1 MAQSVIGALRVNLG
15 LDSAKFSRG
24 LTEAQKSMQ
33 AARKQFAAVA
43 GVAAAMGAA
52 ISAAALAGARDID
65 RAAKSAR
72 RLDSTVGAFRA
83 LELAAGEAGVSLS
96 GLANDVQTMN
106 RELANVGKTGNAKRA
121 LDALGLSA
129 GQLQGL
135 DADEKLAMIAD
146 QVKKLGL
153 DAGQTTAI
161 MRDLGIRNREMALLV
176 LNGGDAIRAAR
187 GDIKEYGLELTKIQS
202 TGIERAND
210 QIGRLGLITQYAG
223 QQLALS
229 LVPAM
234 GQLAEALTNSLRE
247 GGALRAMIDGLVGN
261 LDRLA
266 AYTATVVAGFGVRYV
281 AALGMAA
288 LSTAT
293 LSTALA
299 GLRAALIRTGIG
311 ALVVGAG
318 ELVYWLA
325 RVVVSS
331 GNVSTSIGRIYE
343 VGKATFLAVGNT
355 AWGLMEIL
363 AGVASSIVGSF
374 VRAFATI
381 ASSWDLLI
389 NGMASAWNGIAKTAF
404 GETLGLGVLGESD
417 ISGSIGAVADG
428 LFDQAVSSIE
438 SGGVRIKSAGENFAA
453 AIKASVKPLDDGAGA
468 AEDLDETVTDL
479 NNSLDE
485 TESAGGKAAKGAQKV
500 AKELKAAKT
509 EAEAYSDALKE
520 AANTSEDI
528 GTEKARILVGGIDS
542 VANAFGDFVG
552 GGLKNFDSFKDSV
565 LDGFKGMISQMIAL
579 AAKNRIMI
587 GLGITSSGVGGA
599 ASAGVP
605 GVAGMPGAGGI
616 LGSLGSLGGGAGG
629 GLLGGIT
636 SGLGALTSGLGAG
649 FNMALGGFASGGIG
663 GLGSVI
669 STQLGAATASVGAFG
684 AALGAIALP
693 VAAVAAVFSF
703 FKKKTKELDAGLRVT
718 IDGLDGLVETFK
730 VIETKKFWGLS
741 KKVRTSYQAA
751 ADETA
756 KPLLSAI
763 DSIAQSV
770 IGLGDVFGFAGSNI
784 DNASFQFKIS
794 TKGKSDE
801 EIQEAIAEEMDR
813 LGDVFADSIVGTF
826 DEVVTKVT
834 GNGNLTGLA
843 ALFSKSGGV
852 VTETISHVNEEFEAL
867 KKEGEGSFEALS
879 RLVSSLTSVNAVM
892 DTLGGTLYEVSLA
905 GADMASGL
913 VDMFGGLDAI
923 QTATSAYYQ
932 AFYTEQERLDTL
944 TRQLTGTL
952 SDLGQVMPETRGQF
966 RALVEAQDLTTEA
979 GRAMFAALVGLAGQ
993 FDSILPAL
1001 DSLSNKLGDLVA
1013 NAIDGA
1019 LAPIDAQIEASNA
1032 AANQARQ
1039 SATEF
1044 FRLAESLRSTASSI
1058 GGVQSASDLAGASQR
1073 FASLFAQAIGG
1084 DLDALGDL
1092 GGAGS
1097 ALASD
1102 SAGFAQTATEL
1113 RRIEAGIASQLGQA
1127 AAVSEAL
1134 GLGADY
1140 QALLFDV
1147 QTAALEE
1154 TRALLTQGDITQ
1166 EILLEQAAL
1175 LENIGRQIVNS
1186 TDLQVAVNRDASGK
1200 ALAAL
1205 VDNAGSIIGS
1215 LSAEGAKGIAA
1226 LQGQTANVNAATAAA
1241 ALGLSASIV
1250 ASLDGNSDGIISAQE
1265 LQAASIVS
1273 AYRSTVNSLAAA
1285 IDSNGA
1291 MTTAQ
1296 IRASLAGKATD
1307 AEISAVIS
1315 AVDRNKDGVVSA
1327 EEIAAARVLSG
1338 INQGTLEQVRA
1349 LAGVNTSTAAAAL
1362 GLSAS
1367 IVSSLDGNSD
1377 GIVSAQEMQAASIV
1391 SAYQSTVIS
1400 LASAIDRNG
1409 AMTTEQIRAS
1419 LAGKASDAAISAV
1432 ISAVDRNKDGVVSAE
1447 EIAAARMLSGITQ
1460 GTLEQVRAMAGQNG
1474 VFANA
1479 ITGQTA
1485 SVTGSQSL
1493 TNAELGKVQ
1502 DLQGETVS
1510 ITELVERAV
1519 AGNEN
1524 LTSALLNR
1532 MAAGISVA
1540 GVPSMVSGLNSIGS
1554 LIGRIV
1560 SVQEASLAAAEAEA
1574 ARQAALTNA
1583 QRELEATALAQG
1595 SAIEQVSAASAEI
1608 FSLASRFGVYLNAQS
1623 GAVQMAQ
1630 TAKFGVNDQG
1640 LFDAQYNQ
1648 ISYSGSSSKATNFK
1662 SEFYGDGGLYGQ
1674 TYGRAAELKSLA
1686 EQLQAQ
1692 RQAVIDLGG
1701 IPQFARGGRHY
1712 GGLRIVGENGPELE
1726 YTGAS
1731 QIYNARQTRDMLS
1744 GAAGDPAQADDL
1756 RRLLLEVVKNTKRT
1770 SDIARKHDVDGMPPV
1785 RV

>member
-129 GQLQGL
+129 GELQGL
-135 DADEKLAMIAD
+135 DADEKLATIAD

-153 DAGQTTAI
+153 DAGQTTAVL
-161 MRDLGIRNREMALLV
+161 RDLGIRNREMALLV
-176 LNGGDAIRAAR
+176 LGGGEAIRAAR
-187 GDIKEYGLELTKIQS
+187 GDIKEYGLELNSIQS
-202 TGIERAND
+202 AGIERAND

-223 QQLALS
+223 QQLALT

-247 GGALRAMIDGLVGN
+247 GGALRAVIDGLIGN

-266 AYTATVVAGFGVRYV
+266 TYVAVAVAGFGVKYV
-281 AALGMAA
+281 GAMAMAA
-288 LSTAT
+288 LSTAS
-293 LSTALA
+293 LSKALMFMR
-299 GLRAALIRTGIG
+299 GALIRTGIG

-318 ELVYWLA
+318 ELVYQFARLVKASGGWGNALSALGDLA
-325 RVVVSS
+325 AGVWQ
-331 GNVSTSIGRIYE
+331 GIQTSASAIPP
-343 VGKATFLAVGNT
+343 ALAAV
-355 AWGLMEIL
+355 WKM
-363 AGVASSIVGSF
+363 VASSFYGMMSELQESWSRFLGNLGANLSDVPGMGK
-374 VRAFATI
+374 FADAILETSGK
-381 ASSWDLLI
+381 AAA
-389 NGMASAWNGIAKTAF
+389 GMSEFDAKAQAAANSAAVLKDEASALAAEGFQQAKDAAAKLAAIVSNTAD
-404 GETLGLGVLGESD
+404 ETDGGAAATENLNDALEDLG
-417 ISGSIGAVADG
+417 GSTG
-428 LFDQAVSSIE
+428 
-438 SGGVRIKSAGENFAA
+438 SGGSA
-453 AIKASVKPLDDGAGA
+453 
-468 AEDLDETVTDL
+468 
-479 NNSLDE
+479 
-485 TESAGGKAAKGAQKV
+485 GKAAKALDKV
-500 AKELKAAKT
+500 KT
-509 EAEAYSDALKE
+509 EAEAYQDALKE

-542 VANAFGDFVG
+542 IANAFGDFIG
-552 GGLKNFDSFKDSV
+552 GGLKGFKGFTKSI

-579 AAKNRIMI
+579 AAKNQIMFS
-587 GLGITSSGVGGA
+587 LGIAPAGVGGA
-599 ASAGVP
+599 AAAGVP
-605 GVAGMPGAGGI
+605 GIAGMPSAGGI
-616 LGSLGSLGGGAGG
+616 LGSLGSLGGGAGGG

-649 FNMALGGFASGGIG
+649 FNMALGGFASGGLG

-669 STQLGAATASVGAFG
+669 STQLGAATASVGALG
-684 AALGAIALP
+684 AAVGAIALP

-730 VIETKKFWGLS
+730 VIETKRFWGLS

-770 IGLGDVFGFAGSNI
+770 IGLGDVFGFASANI
-784 DNASFQFKIS
+784 DKASFQFKIS

-801 EIQEAIAEEMDR
+801 EIQEAIAEELDR

-923 QTATSAYYQ
+923 QSATSAYYQ

-952 SDLGQVMPETRGQF
+952 SDLGQTMPETRAQF

-979 GRAMFAALVGLAGQ
+979 GRAMFAALVSLAGQ

-1013 NAIDGA
+1013 DAIDSA
-1019 LAPIDAQIEASNA
+1019 LAPIDAQIEASSA

-1044 FRLAESLRSTASSI
+1044 YRLAESLRSTASSI

-1102 SAGFAQTATEL
+1102 SAGFAKTATEL
-1113 RRIEAGIASQLGQA
+1113 RRIEAGISSQLGQA

-1140 QALLFDV
+1140 QAMLFDV
-1147 QTAALEE
+1147 QTAALQE

-1166 EILLEQAAL
+1166 EIMLEQAAL

-1205 VDNAGSIIGS
+1205 VDNAGAIVGS

-1241 ALGLSASIV
+1241 ALGLSS
-1250 ASLDGNSDGIISAQE
+1250 
-1265 LQAASIVS
+1265 
-1273 AYRSTVNSLAAA
+1273 
-1285 IDSNGA
+1285 
-1291 MTTAQ
+1291 
-1296 IRASLAGKATD
+1296 
-1307 AEISAVIS
+1307 
-1315 AVDRNKDGVVSA
+1315 
-1327 EEIAAARVLSG
+1327 
-1338 INQGTLEQVRA
+1338 
-1349 LAGVNTSTAAAAL
+1349 
-1362 GLSAS
+1362 S

-1377 GIVSAQEMQAASIV
+1377 GIISAQEMQAASIV

-1409 AMTTEQIRAS
+1409 AMTTAQIRAS

-1447 EIAAARMLSGITQ
+1447 EIAAARMLSGINQ

-1532 MAAGISVA
+1532 MASGISVA

-1560 SVQEASLAAAEAEA
+1560 AVQEASLAAAEAEA
-1574 ARQAALTNA
+1574 ARQEALTNA

-1595 SAIEQVSAASAEI
+1595 SAIEQVSAASTEI

-1623 GAVQMAQ
+1623 GPVQLSQ

-1648 ISYSGSSSKATNFK
+1648 ISFSGSSSKARNFK
-1662 SEFYGDGGLYGQ
+1662 NEFYGEGGLYGQ
-1674 TYGRAAELKSLA
+1674 TYGRAAELKALA

-1701 IPQFARGGRHY
+1701 IPQFARGGRHF

-1731 QIYNARQTRDMLS
+1731 QIYNARQTRDLLA
-1744 GAAGDPAQADDL
+1744 GAGGDPAHAEDL
-1756 RRLLLEVVKNTKRT
+1756 RRLLLEVVKNTKRS

>member
-24 LTEAQKSMQ
+24 LSEAQKSMQ

-129 GQLQGL
+129 GELQGL
-135 DADEKLAMIAD
+135 DADEKLATIAD

-153 DAGQTTAI
+153 DAGQTTAVL
-161 MRDLGIRNREMALLV
+161 RDLGIRNREMALLV
-176 LNGGDAIRAAR
+176 LGGGDAIRAAR

-247 GGALRAMIDGLVGN
+247 GGALRAVIDGLIGN

-266 AYTATVVAGFGVRYV
+266 TYVAVAVAGFGVKYV
-281 AALGMAA
+281 GAMAMAA
-288 LSTAT
+288 LSTAS
-293 LSTALA
+293 LSKALMFMR
-299 GLRAALIRTGIG
+299 GALIRTGIG

-318 ELVYWLA
+318 ELVYQFARLVKASGGWGNALSALGDLA
-325 RVVVSS
+325 AGVWQ
-331 GNVSTSIGRIYE
+331 GIQTSASAIPP
-343 VGKATFLAVGNT
+343 ALAAV
-355 AWGLMEIL
+355 WKM
-363 AGVASSIVGSF
+363 VASSFYGMMSGLQESWSRFLGSLG
-374 VRAFATI
+374 ADLSDIPGMGKFADAILETSGK
-381 ASSWDLLI
+381 AAA
-389 NGMASAWNGIAKTAF
+389 GMSEFDAKAQAAANSASALKAEASALAAEGFQQAKDAAAKLAAIVSNTAD
-404 GETLGLGVLGESD
+404 ETDGGAEATENLNDALEDLG
-417 ISGSIGAVADG
+417 GSTG
-428 LFDQAVSSIE
+428 
-438 SGGVRIKSAGENFAA
+438 SGGSA
-453 AIKASVKPLDDGAGA
+453 
-468 AEDLDETVTDL
+468 
-479 NNSLDE
+479 
-485 TESAGGKAAKGAQKV
+485 GKAAKALEKV
-500 AKELKAAKT
+500 KT
-509 EAEAYSDALKE
+509 EAEAYQDALKE
-520 AANTSEDI
+520 AANTSEEI

-542 VANAFGDFVG
+542 IANAFGDFVG
-552 GGLKNFDSFKDSV
+552 GGLKNFDSFKDSI

-579 AAKNRIMI
+579 AAKNRILI
-587 GLGITSSGVGGA
+587 GLGITSSGIGGA

-605 GVAGMPGAGGI
+605 GVAEMPSAGGI

-629 GLLGGIT
+629 GLFGGIT

-649 FNMALGGFASGGIG
+649 FNMALGGFASGGLG

-669 STQLGAATASVGAFG
+669 STQLGAATASVGALG
-684 AALGAIALP
+684 AAVGAIALP

-718 IDGLDGLVETFK
+718 VEGLDGLVETFK
-730 VIETKKFWGLS
+730 VIETKRFWGLS

-751 ADETA
+751 SDETA

-770 IGLGDVFGFAGSNI
+770 IGLGDVFGFASANI
-784 DNASFQFKIS
+784 DKASFQFKIS

-801 EIQEAIAEEMDR
+801 EIQEAIAEELDR

-834 GNGNLTGLA
+834 SNGNLTGLA
-843 ALFSKSGGV
+843 ALFSKSGAL

-923 QTATSAYYQ
+923 QSATSAYYQ

-952 SDLGQVMPETRGQF
+952 SDLGQTMPETRAQF

-1013 NAIDGA
+1013 DAIDSA
-1019 LAPIDAQIEASNA
+1019 LAPIDAQIEASSA

-1044 FRLAESLRSTASSI
+1044 YRLAESLRSTASSI

-1102 SAGFAQTATEL
+1102 SAGFAKTATEL
-1113 RRIEAGIASQLGQA
+1113 RRIEAGISSQLGQA

-1140 QALLFDV
+1140 QAMLFDV
-1147 QTAALEE
+1147 QTAALQE

-1205 VDNAGSIIGS
+1205 VDNAGAIVGS

-1241 ALGLSASIV
+1241 ALGLSS
-1250 ASLDGNSDGIISAQE
+1250 
-1265 LQAASIVS
+1265 
-1273 AYRSTVNSLAAA
+1273 
-1285 IDSNGA
+1285 
-1291 MTTAQ
+1291 
-1296 IRASLAGKATD
+1296 
-1307 AEISAVIS
+1307 
-1315 AVDRNKDGVVSA
+1315 
-1327 EEIAAARVLSG
+1327 
-1338 INQGTLEQVRA
+1338 
-1349 LAGVNTSTAAAAL
+1349 
-1362 GLSAS
+1362 S

-1377 GIVSAQEMQAASIV
+1377 GIISAQEMQAASIV

-1409 AMTTEQIRAS
+1409 AMTTAQIRAS

-1447 EIAAARMLSGITQ
+1447 EIAAARMLSGINQ

-1485 SVTGSQSL
+1485 SVTGSQNL

-1560 SVQEASLAAAEAEA
+1560 AVQEASLAAAEAEA

-1608 FSLASRFGVYLNAQS
+1608 LSLASRFGVYLNSKS
-1623 GAVQMAQ
+1623 GPVQMSQ

-1648 ISYSGSSSKATNFK
+1648 ISYSGSSSKARNFK
-1662 SEFYGDGGLYGQ
+1662 NEFYGEGGLYGQ

-1701 IPQFARGGRHY
+1701 IPQFARGGRHF

-1731 QIYNARQTRDMLS
+1731 QIYNARQTRDMLA
-1744 GAAGDPAQADDL
+1744 GAGGDPAQAEDL
-1756 RRLLLEVVKNTKRT
+1756 RRLLLEVVKNTKRA

-1785 RV
+1785 RA

>member
-1 MAQSVIGALRVNLG
+1 MQMAQSVIGALRVNLG

-129 GQLQGL
+129 GELQGL

-247 GGALRAMIDGLVGN
+247 GGALRAVIDGLIGN

-266 AYTATVVAGFGVRYV
+266 TYVAVAVVGFGVKYV
-281 AALGMAA
+281 GAMAMAA
-288 LSTAT
+288 LSTAS
-293 LSTALA
+293 LSKALMF
-299 GLRAALIRTGIG
+299 LRGALIRTGIG

-318 ELVYWLA
+318 ELVYFFARLVKASGGWGNALSALGDLA
-325 RVVVSS
+325 AGVWE
-331 GNVSTSIGRIYE
+331 GIKTSASAIPPALG
-343 VGKATFLAVGNT
+343 AV
-355 AWGLMEIL
+355 WKM
-363 AGVASSIVGSF
+363 VASSFYGMMSGLQESWSRFLGSLG
-374 VRAFATI
+374 ADLSDIPGMGKFADAILETSGK
-381 ASSWDLLI
+381 AAA
-389 NGMASAWNGIAKTAF
+389 GMSEFDAKAQAAANSAAALKAEASALAAEGFQKAKDAAVKLAAIVSNTAD
-404 GETLGLGVLGESD
+404 ETDGGAEATENLNDALEDLG
-417 ISGSIGAVADG
+417 GSTG
-428 LFDQAVSSIE
+428 
-438 SGGVRIKSAGENFAA
+438 SGGSA
-453 AIKASVKPLDDGAGA
+453 
-468 AEDLDETVTDL
+468 
-479 NNSLDE
+479 
-485 TESAGGKAAKGAQKV
+485 GKAAKALEKV
-500 AKELKAAKT
+500 KT
-509 EAEAYSDALKE
+509 EAEAYQDALKE

-542 VANAFGDFVG
+542 VATAFGDFVG
-552 GGLKNFDSFKDSV
+552 GGLKNFNSFKDSI

-599 ASAGVP
+599 ASAGVQ

-649 FNMALGGFASGGIG
+649 FNMALGGFASGGLG
-663 GLGSVI
+663 GLGGVI
-669 STQLGAATASVGAFG
+669 STQLGAATASVGALG
-684 AALGAIALP
+684 AAIGAIALP

-913 VDMFGGLDAI
+913 VDMFGGLEAI
-923 QTATSAYYQ
+923 QSATSAYYQ

-952 SDLGQVMPETRGQF
+952 SDLGQVMPETRAQF

-993 FDSILPAL
+993 IDSILPAF
-1001 DSLSNKLGDLVA
+1001 DSLSDKLGDLVA

-1039 SATEF
+1039 SATAF
-1044 FRLAESLRSTASSI
+1044 FQLAESLRSTASSI

-1113 RRIEAGIASQLGQA
+1113 RRIEASIASQLGQA

-1140 QALLFDV
+1140 QAMLFDV

-1265 LQAASIVS
+1265 
-1273 AYRSTVNSLAAA
+1273 
-1285 IDSNGA
+1285 
-1291 MTTAQ
+1291 
-1296 IRASLAGKATD
+1296 
-1307 AEISAVIS
+1307 
-1315 AVDRNKDGVVSA
+1315 
-1327 EEIAAARVLSG
+1327 
-1338 INQGTLEQVRA
+1338 
-1349 LAGVNTSTAAAAL
+1349 
-1362 GLSAS
+1362 
-1367 IVSSLDGNSD
+1367 
-1377 GIVSAQEMQAASIV
+1377 MQAASIV

-1432 ISAVDRNKDGVVSAE
+1432 ISAVDRNKDGVVLAE
-1447 EIAAARMLSGITQ
+1447 EIAAARMLSGISQ

-1485 SVTGSQSL
+1485 SVTGSQNL

-1623 GAVQMAQ
+1623 GATQMAQ

-1712 GGLRIVGENGPELE
+1712 GGVRIVGENGPELE
-1726 YTGAS
+1726 FTGAS
-1731 QIYNARQTRDMLS
+1731 QIYSARQTRDMLS
-1744 GAAGDPAQADDL
+1744 GAAGDPAQAEDL
-1756 RRLLLEVVKNTKRT
+1756 RRLLLEVVKNTKRA

>member
-1 MAQSVIGALRVNLG
+1 
-15 LDSAKFSRG
+15 
-24 LTEAQKSMQ
+24 
-33 AARKQFAAVA
+33 
-43 GVAAAMGAA
+43 
-52 ISAAALAGARDID
+52 
-65 RAAKSAR
+65 
-72 RLDSTVGAFRA
+72 
-83 LELAAGEAGVSLS
+83 
-96 GLANDVQTMN
+96 
-106 RELANVGKTGNAKRA
+106 
-121 LDALGLSA
+121 
-129 GQLQGL
+129 
-135 DADEKLAMIAD
+135 
-146 QVKKLGL
+146 
-153 DAGQTTAI
+153 
-161 MRDLGIRNREMALLV
+161 
-176 LNGGDAIRAAR
+176 
-187 GDIKEYGLELTKIQS
+187 
-202 TGIERAND
+202 
-210 QIGRLGLITQYAG
+210 
-223 QQLALS
+223 
-229 LVPAM
+229 
-234 GQLAEALTNSLRE
+234 
-247 GGALRAMIDGLVGN
+247 
-261 LDRLA
+261 
-266 AYTATVVAGFGVRYV
+266 
-281 AALGMAA
+281 
-288 LSTAT
+288 
-293 LSTALA
+293 
-299 GLRAALIRTGIG
+299 
-311 ALVVGAG
+311 
-318 ELVYWLA
+318 
-325 RVVVSS
+325 
-331 GNVSTSIGRIYE
+331 
-343 VGKATFLAVGNT
+343 
-355 AWGLMEIL
+355 
-363 AGVASSIVGSF
+363 
-374 VRAFATI
+374 
-381 ASSWDLLI
+381 
-389 NGMASAWNGIAKTAF
+389 
-404 GETLGLGVLGESD
+404 
-417 ISGSIGAVADG
+417 
-428 LFDQAVSSIE
+428 
-438 SGGVRIKSAGENFAA
+438 
-453 AIKASVKPLDDGAGA
+453 
-468 AEDLDETVTDL
+468 
-479 NNSLDE
+479 
-485 TESAGGKAAKGAQKV
+485 
-500 AKELKAAKT
+500 
-509 EAEAYSDALKE
+509 
-520 AANTSEDI
+520 
-528 GTEKARILVGGIDS
+528 
-542 VANAFGDFVG
+542 
-552 GGLKNFDSFKDSV
+552 
-565 LDGFKGMISQMIAL
+565 
-579 AAKNRIMI
+579 
-587 GLGITSSGVGGA
+587 
-599 ASAGVP
+599 
-605 GVAGMPGAGGI
+605 
-616 LGSLGSLGGGAGG
+616 
-629 GLLGGIT
+629 
-636 SGLGALTSGLGAG
+636 
-649 FNMALGGFASGGIG
+649 
-663 GLGSVI
+663 
-669 STQLGAATASVGAFG
+669 
-684 AALGAIALP
+684 
-693 VAAVAAVFSF
+693 
-703 FKKKTKELDAGLRVT
+703 
-718 IDGLDGLVETFK
+718 
-730 VIETKKFWGLS
+730 
-741 KKVRTSYQAA
+741 
-751 ADETA
+751 
-756 KPLLSAI
+756 
-763 DSIAQSV
+763 
-770 IGLGDVFGFAGSNI
+770 
-784 DNASFQFKIS
+784 
-794 TKGKSDE
+794 
-801 EIQEAIAEEMDR
+801 MDR

-834 GNGNLTGLA
+834 SNGNLTGLA

-923 QTATSAYYQ
+923 QSATSAYYQ

-952 SDLGQVMPETRGQF
+952 SDLGQTMPETRAQF

-1013 NAIDGA
+1013 GAIDSA
-1019 LAPIDAQIEASNA
+1019 LAPIDAQIEASSA

-1044 FRLAESLRSTASSI
+1044 YRLAESLRSTASSI

-1102 SAGFAQTATEL
+1102 SAGFAKTATEL
-1113 RRIEAGIASQLGQA
+1113 RRIETGISSQLGQA

-1140 QALLFDV
+1140 QAMLFDV
-1147 QTAALEE
+1147 QTAALQE

-1205 VDNAGSIIGS
+1205 VDNAGAIVGS

-1226 LQGQTANVNAATAAA
+1226 LQGQTANVNAETAAA
-1241 ALGLSASIV
+1241 ALGLSS
-1250 ASLDGNSDGIISAQE
+1250 
-1265 LQAASIVS
+1265 
-1273 AYRSTVNSLAAA
+1273 
-1285 IDSNGA
+1285 
-1291 MTTAQ
+1291 
-1296 IRASLAGKATD
+1296 
-1307 AEISAVIS
+1307 
-1315 AVDRNKDGVVSA
+1315 
-1327 EEIAAARVLSG
+1327 
-1338 INQGTLEQVRA
+1338 
-1349 LAGVNTSTAAAAL
+1349 
-1362 GLSAS
+1362 S

-1377 GIVSAQEMQAASIV
+1377 GIISAQEMQAASIV

-1409 AMTTEQIRAS
+1409 AMTTAQIRAS

-1447 EIAAARMLSGITQ
+1447 EIAAARMLSGINQ

-1532 MAAGISVA
+1532 MAAGISVS

-1583 QRELEATALAQG
+1583 QRELEATALAQAP
-1595 SAIEQVSAASAEI
+1595 AIEQVAAASEAIYALANRYGI
-1608 FSLASRFGVYLNAQS
+1608 FLNAKS
-1623 GAVQMAQ
+1623 GPLDFSNSAQ
-1630 TAKFGVNDQG
+1630 FGVNDQG
-1640 LFDAQYNQ
+1640 LFEAKYNQ
-1648 ISYSGSSSKATNFK
+1648 ITNPGGKDVRGFK
-1662 SEFYGDGGLYGQ
+1662 NEFFGEGGLYGQ
-1674 TYGRAAELKSLA
+1674 TYGRAAELKALA

-1701 IPQFARGGRHY
+1701 IPQFARGGRHF

-1731 QIYNARQTRDMLS
+1731 QIYNARQTRDLLA
-1744 GAAGDPAQADDL
+1744 GAGGDPTHAEDL

-1785 RV
+1785 RA

>member
-129 GQLQGL
+129 GELQGL
-135 DADEKLAMIAD
+135 DADEKLATIAD

-153 DAGQTTAI
+153 DAGQTTAVL
-161 MRDLGIRNREMALLV
+161 RDLGIRNREMALLV
-176 LNGGDAIRAAR
+176 LGGGEAIRAAR

-202 TGIERAND
+202 AGIERAND

-247 GGALRAMIDGLVGN
+247 GGALRAVIDGLIGN

-266 AYTATVVAGFGVRYV
+266 TYVAVAVAGFGVKYV
-281 AALGMAA
+281 GAMAMAA
-288 LSTAT
+288 LSTAS
-293 LSTALA
+293 LSKALMF
-299 GLRAALIRTGIG
+299 LRGALIRTGIG

-318 ELVYWLA
+318 ELVYFFARLVKASGGWGNALSALGDLA
-325 RVVVSS
+325 AGVWQ
-331 GNVSTSIGRIYE
+331 GIQTSASAIPPALG
-343 VGKATFLAVGNT
+343 AV
-355 AWGLMEIL
+355 WKM
-363 AGVASSIVGSF
+363 VASSFYGMMSGLQESWSRFLGSLG
-374 VRAFATI
+374 ADLSDIPGMGKFADAILETSGK
-381 ASSWDLLI
+381 AAA
-389 NGMASAWNGIAKTAF
+389 GMSEFDAKAQAAANSASALKAEASALAAEGFQQAKDAAAKLAAIVSNTAD
-404 GETLGLGVLGESD
+404 ETDGGAEATENLNDALEDLG
-417 ISGSIGAVADG
+417 GSTG
-428 LFDQAVSSIE
+428 
-438 SGGVRIKSAGENFAA
+438 SGGSA
-453 AIKASVKPLDDGAGA
+453 
-468 AEDLDETVTDL
+468 
-479 NNSLDE
+479 
-485 TESAGGKAAKGAQKV
+485 GKAAKALEKV
-500 AKELKAAKT
+500 KT
-509 EAEAYSDALKE
+509 EAEAYQDALKE

-528 GTEKARILVGGIDS
+528 GTEKARILVGGIDN

-552 GGLKNFDSFKDSV
+552 GGLKNFDSFKDSI

-579 AAKNRIMI
+579 AAKNQIML
-587 GLGITSSGVGGA
+587 GLGISASGVGGA
-599 ASAGVP
+599 AAAGVP
-605 GVAGMPGAGGI
+605 GIAGMPGAGGI

-629 GLLGGIT
+629 GLFGGIT

-649 FNMALGGFASGGIG
+649 FNMALGGFASGGLG

-669 STQLGAATASVGAFG
+669 STQLGAATASVGALG
-684 AALGAIALP
+684 AAVGAIALP

-718 IDGLDGLVETFK
+718 VEGLDGLVETFK
-730 VIETKKFWGLS
+730 VIETKRFWGLS
-741 KKVRTSYQAA
+741 KKVRTSYQTAS
-751 ADETA
+751 DETA

-770 IGLGDVFGFAGSNI
+770 IGLGDVFGFASANI
-784 DNASFQFKIS
+784 DKASFQFKIS

-801 EIQEAIAEEMDR
+801 EIQEAIAEELDR

-834 GNGNLTGLA
+834 SNGNLTGLA

-852 VTETISHVNEEFEAL
+852 VTETVSHVNEEFEAL

-923 QTATSAYYQ
+923 QSATSAYYQ

-952 SDLGQVMPETRGQF
+952 SDLGQTMPETRAQF

-1013 NAIDGA
+1013 GAIDSA
-1019 LAPIDAQIEASNA
+1019 LAPIDAQIEASSA

-1044 FRLAESLRSTASSI
+1044 YRLAESLRSTASSI

-1102 SAGFAQTATEL
+1102 SAGFAKTATEL
-1113 RRIEAGIASQLGQA
+1113 RRIEAGISSQLGQA

-1140 QALLFDV
+1140 QAMLFDV
-1147 QTAALEE
+1147 QTAALQE

-1205 VDNAGSIIGS
+1205 VDNAGAIVGS

-1241 ALGLSASIV
+1241 ALGLSS
-1250 ASLDGNSDGIISAQE
+1250 
-1265 LQAASIVS
+1265 
-1273 AYRSTVNSLAAA
+1273 
-1285 IDSNGA
+1285 
-1291 MTTAQ
+1291 
-1296 IRASLAGKATD
+1296 
-1307 AEISAVIS
+1307 
-1315 AVDRNKDGVVSA
+1315 
-1327 EEIAAARVLSG
+1327 
-1338 INQGTLEQVRA
+1338 
-1349 LAGVNTSTAAAAL
+1349 
-1362 GLSAS
+1362 S

-1377 GIVSAQEMQAASIV
+1377 GIISAQEMQAASIV
-1391 SAYQSTVIS
+1391 SAYQSTVVS

-1409 AMTTEQIRAS
+1409 AMTTAQIRAS

-1447 EIAAARMLSGITQ
+1447 EIAAARMLSGINQ

-1485 SVTGSQSL
+1485 SVTGSQKL

-1532 MAAGISVA
+1532 MASGISVA

-1608 FSLASRFGVYLNAQS
+1608 LSLASRFGVYLNSKA
-1623 GAVQMAQ
+1623 GPVQLSQ

-1648 ISYSGSSSKATNFK
+1648 ISYSGSSSKARNFK
-1662 SEFYGDGGLYGQ
+1662 NEFYGEGGLYGQ
-1674 TYGRAAELKSLA
+1674 TYGRAAELKALA

-1701 IPQFARGGRHY
+1701 IPQFARGGRHF

-1731 QIYNARQTRDMLS
+1731 QIYNARQTRDLLA
-1744 GAAGDPAQADDL
+1744 GAGGDPAHAEDL

>member
-1 MAQSVIGALRVNLG
+1 MYMAQSVIGALRVNLG

-24 LTEAQKSMQ
+24 LSEAQKSMQ
-33 AARKQFAAVA
+33 VARKQFAAVA

-129 GQLQGL
+129 GELQGL

-210 QIGRLGLITQYAG
+210 QLGRLGLITQYAG

-247 GGALRAMIDGLVGN
+247 GGALRAVIDGLIGN

-266 AYTATVVAGFGVRYV
+266 TYVAVAVAGFGVKYV
-281 AALGMAA
+281 GAMAMAA
-288 LSTAT
+288 LSTAS
-293 LSTALA
+293 LSKALMFMR
-299 GLRAALIRTGIG
+299 GALIRTGIG

-318 ELVYWLA
+318 ELVYRFARLVKASGGWGNALSALGDLA
-325 RVVVSS
+325 AGVWQ
-331 GNVSTSIGRIYE
+331 GIQTSASAIPPALG
-343 VGKATFLAVGNT
+343 AV
-355 AWGLMEIL
+355 WKM
-363 AGVASSIVGSF
+363 VASSFYGMMSGLQESWSRFLGSLGADLSD
-374 VRAFATI
+374 VPGMGKFADAILETSGKAAAGMSEFDAKAQEAANSA
-381 ASSWDLLI
+381 ASLKAE
-389 NGMASAWNGIAKTAF
+389 ASALAAEGFQQAKDAAAKLAAIVSNTAD
-404 GETLGLGVLGESD
+404 ETDGGAEATENLNDALEDLG
-417 ISGSIGAVADG
+417 GSTG
-428 LFDQAVSSIE
+428 
-438 SGGVRIKSAGENFAA
+438 SGGSA
-453 AIKASVKPLDDGAGA
+453 
-468 AEDLDETVTDL
+468 
-479 NNSLDE
+479 
-485 TESAGGKAAKGAQKV
+485 GKAAKALDKV
-500 AKELKAAKT
+500 KT
-509 EAEAYSDALKE
+509 EAEAYQDALKE

-542 VANAFGDFVG
+542 IANAFGDFIG
-552 GGLKNFDSFKDSV
+552 GGLK
-565 LDGFKGMISQMIAL
+565 GFKGMISQMIAL
-579 AAKNRIMI
+579 AAKNQIMFS
-587 GLGITSSGVGGA
+587 LGIAPAGAGGA
-599 ASAGVP
+599 AVAGVP
-605 GVAGMPGAGGI
+605 GVAGMPSAGGI
-616 LGSLGSLGGGAGG
+616 LGSLGSLGGGAGGG

-649 FNMALGGFASGGIG
+649 FNMALGGFASGGLG

-669 STQLGAATASVGAFG
+669 STQLGAATASVGALG
-684 AALGAIALP
+684 AAVGAIALP

-718 IDGLDGLVETFK
+718 VEGLDGLVETFK
-730 VIETKKFWGLS
+730 VIETKRFWGLS

-751 ADETA
+751 SDETA

-770 IGLGDVFGFAGSNI
+770 IGLGDVFGFASSNI
-784 DNASFQFKIS
+784 DKASFQFKIS

-801 EIQEAIAEEMDR
+801 EIQEAIAEELDR

-834 GNGNLTGLA
+834 SNGNLTGLA
-843 ALFSKSGGV
+843 ALFSKSGAV

-923 QTATSAYYQ
+923 QSATSAYYQ

-952 SDLGQVMPETRGQF
+952 SDLGQAMPETRAQF

-1013 NAIDGA
+1013 DAIDSA
-1019 LAPIDAQIEASNA
+1019 LAPIDAQIEASSA

-1044 FRLAESLRSTASSI
+1044 YRLAESLRSTASSI

-1102 SAGFAQTATEL
+1102 SAGFAKTATEL
-1113 RRIEAGIASQLGQA
+1113 RRIEAGISSQLGQA

-1140 QALLFDV
+1140 QAMLFDV
-1147 QTAALEE
+1147 QTAALQE

-1205 VDNAGSIIGS
+1205 VDNAGAIVGS

-1241 ALGLSASIV
+1241 ALGLSS
-1250 ASLDGNSDGIISAQE
+1250 
-1265 LQAASIVS
+1265 
-1273 AYRSTVNSLAAA
+1273 
-1285 IDSNGA
+1285 
-1291 MTTAQ
+1291 
-1296 IRASLAGKATD
+1296 
-1307 AEISAVIS
+1307 
-1315 AVDRNKDGVVSA
+1315 
-1327 EEIAAARVLSG
+1327 
-1338 INQGTLEQVRA
+1338 
-1349 LAGVNTSTAAAAL
+1349 
-1362 GLSAS
+1362 S

-1377 GIVSAQEMQAASIV
+1377 GIISAQEMQAASIV

-1409 AMTTEQIRAS
+1409 AMTTAQIRAS

-1447 EIAAARMLSGITQ
+1447 EIAAARMLSGINQ

-1485 SVTGSQSL
+1485 RVTGSQNL

-1532 MAAGISVA
+1532 MASGISVA

-1560 SVQEASLAAAEAEA
+1560 AVQEASLAAAEAEA

-1608 FSLASRFGVYLNAQS
+1608 LSLASRFGVYLNAQS
-1623 GAVQMAQ
+1623 GPVQLSQ

-1648 ISYSGSSSKATNFK
+1648 ISYSGSSSKARNFK
-1662 SEFYGDGGLYGQ
+1662 NEFYGEGGLYGQ
-1674 TYGRAAELKSLA
+1674 TYGRAAELKALA

-1701 IPQFARGGRHY
+1701 IPQFARGGRHF

-1731 QIYNARQTRDMLS
+1731 QIYNARQTRDMLA
-1744 GAAGDPAQADDL
+1744 GAGGDPAHAEDL

>member
-24 LTEAQKSMQ
+24 LSEAQKSMQ
-33 AARKQFAAVA
+33 VARKQFAAVA

-129 GQLQGL
+129 GELQGL

-210 QIGRLGLITQYAG
+210 QLGRLGLITQYAG

-247 GGALRAMIDGLVGN
+247 GGALRAVIDGLIGN

-266 AYTATVVAGFGVRYV
+266 TYVAVAVAGFGVKYV
-281 AALGMAA
+281 GAMAMAA
-288 LSTAT
+288 LSTAS
-293 LSTALA
+293 LSKALMFMR
-299 GLRAALIRTGIG
+299 GALIRTGIG

-318 ELVYWLA
+318 ELVYRFARLVKASGGWGNALSALGDLA
-325 RVVVSS
+325 AGVWQ
-331 GNVSTSIGRIYE
+331 GIQTSASAIPPALG
-343 VGKATFLAVGNT
+343 AV
-355 AWGLMEIL
+355 WKM
-363 AGVASSIVGSF
+363 VASSFYGMMSGLQESWSRFLGSLGADLSD
-374 VRAFATI
+374 VPGMGKFADAILETSGKAAAGMSEFDAKAQEAANSA
-381 ASSWDLLI
+381 ASLKAE
-389 NGMASAWNGIAKTAF
+389 ASALAAEGFQQAKDAAAKLAAIVSNTAD
-404 GETLGLGVLGESD
+404 ETDGGAEATENLNDALEDLG
-417 ISGSIGAVADG
+417 GSTG
-428 LFDQAVSSIE
+428 
-438 SGGVRIKSAGENFAA
+438 SGGSA
-453 AIKASVKPLDDGAGA
+453 
-468 AEDLDETVTDL
+468 
-479 NNSLDE
+479 
-485 TESAGGKAAKGAQKV
+485 GKAAKALDKV
-500 AKELKAAKT
+500 KT
-509 EAEAYSDALKE
+509 EAEAYQDALKE

-542 VANAFGDFVG
+542 VANAFGDFIG
-552 GGLKNFDSFKDSV
+552 GGLKGFKGFTKSI

-579 AAKNRIMI
+579 AAKNRIMFS
-587 GLGITSSGVGGA
+587 LGIAPAGVGGA
-599 ASAGVP
+599 AAAGVP
-605 GVAGMPGAGGI
+605 GVAGMPSAGGI

-629 GLLGGIT
+629 GLFGGIT
-636 SGLGALTSGLGAG
+636 SGIGALTSGLGAG
-649 FNMALGGFASGGIG
+649 FNMALGGFASGGLG

-669 STQLGAATASVGAFG
+669 STQLGAATASVGALG
-684 AALGAIALP
+684 AAVGAIALP

-718 IDGLDGLVETFK
+718 VEGLDGLVETFK
-730 VIETKKFWGLS
+730 VIETKRFWGLS

-770 IGLGDVFGFAGSNI
+770 IGLGDVFGFASSNI
-784 DNASFQFKIS
+784 DKASFQFKIS

-801 EIQEAIAEEMDR
+801 EIQEAIAEELDR

-834 GNGNLTGLA
+834 SNGNLTGLA
-843 ALFSKSGGV
+843 ALFSKSGAV

-923 QTATSAYYQ
+923 QSATSAYYQ

-952 SDLGQVMPETRGQF
+952 SDLGQTMPETRAQF

-1013 NAIDGA
+1013 DAIDSA
-1019 LAPIDAQIEASNA
+1019 LAPIDAQIEASSA

-1044 FRLAESLRSTASSI
+1044 YRLAESLRSTASSI

-1102 SAGFAQTATEL
+1102 SAGFAKTATEL
-1113 RRIEAGIASQLGQA
+1113 RRIEAGISGQLGQA
-1127 AAVSEAL
+1127 AAMSEAL

-1140 QALLFDV
+1140 QAMLFDV
-1147 QTAALEE
+1147 QTAALQE

-1205 VDNAGSIIGS
+1205 VDNAGAIVGS

-1241 ALGLSASIV
+1241 ALGLSS
-1250 ASLDGNSDGIISAQE
+1250 
-1265 LQAASIVS
+1265 
-1273 AYRSTVNSLAAA
+1273 
-1285 IDSNGA
+1285 
-1291 MTTAQ
+1291 
-1296 IRASLAGKATD
+1296 
-1307 AEISAVIS
+1307 
-1315 AVDRNKDGVVSA
+1315 
-1327 EEIAAARVLSG
+1327 
-1338 INQGTLEQVRA
+1338 
-1349 LAGVNTSTAAAAL
+1349 
-1362 GLSAS
+1362 S

-1377 GIVSAQEMQAASIV
+1377 GIISAQEMQAASIV
-1391 SAYQSTVIS
+1391 SAYQSTVVS

-1409 AMTTEQIRAS
+1409 AMTTAQIRAS

-1447 EIAAARMLSGITQ
+1447 EIAAARMLSGINQ

-1485 SVTGSQSL
+1485 SVTGSQNL

-1560 SVQEASLAAAEAEA
+1560 AVQEASLAAAEAEA

-1608 FSLASRFGVYLNAQS
+1608 LSLASRFGVYLNAQS

-1648 ISYSGSSSKATNFK
+1648 ISYSGSSSKARNFK
-1662 SEFYGDGGLYGQ
+1662 NEFYGEGGLYGQ
-1674 TYGRAAELKSLA
+1674 TYGRAAELKALA

-1701 IPQFARGGRHY
+1701 IPQFARGGRHF

-1731 QIYNARQTRDMLS
+1731 QIYNARQTRDLLA
-1744 GAAGDPAQADDL
+1744 GAGGDPAHAEDL

>member
-24 LTEAQKSMQ
+24 LSEAQKSMQ

-106 RELANVGKTGNAKRA
+106 RELANVGKTGTAKRA

-129 GQLQGL
+129 GELQGL
-135 DADEKLAMIAD
+135 DADEKLATIAD

-153 DAGQTTAI
+153 DAGQTTAVL
-161 MRDLGIRNREMALLV
+161 RDLGIRNREMALLV
-176 LNGGDAIRAAR
+176 LGGGDAIRAAR
-187 GDIKEYGLELTKIQS
+187 GDIKEYGLELNSIQS
-202 TGIERAND
+202 AGIERAND

-247 GGALRAMIDGLVGN
+247 GGALRAVIDGLIGN

-266 AYTATVVAGFGVRYV
+266 TYVAVAVAGFGVKYV
-281 AALGMAA
+281 GAMAMAA
-288 LSTAT
+288 LSTAS
-293 LSTALA
+293 LSKALMF
-299 GLRAALIRTGIG
+299 LRGALIRTGIG

-318 ELVYWLA
+318 ELVYFFARLVKASGGWGNALSALGDLA
-325 RVVVSS
+325 AGVWQ
-331 GNVSTSIGRIYE
+331 GIQTSASAIPP
-343 VGKATFLAVGNT
+343 ALAAV
-355 AWGLMEIL
+355 WKM
-363 AGVASSIVGSF
+363 VASSFYGMMSGLQESWSRFLGNLGANLSDVPGMGK
-374 VRAFATI
+374 FADAILETSGK
-381 ASSWDLLI
+381 AAA
-389 NGMASAWNGIAKTAF
+389 GMSEFDAKAQAAANSAAALKAEASALAAEGFQQAKDAAAKLAAIVSNTAD
-404 GETLGLGVLGESD
+404 ETDGGSEATENLNDALEDLG
-417 ISGSIGAVADG
+417 GSTG
-428 LFDQAVSSIE
+428 
-438 SGGVRIKSAGENFAA
+438 SGGSA
-453 AIKASVKPLDDGAGA
+453 
-468 AEDLDETVTDL
+468 
-479 NNSLDE
+479 
-485 TESAGGKAAKGAQKV
+485 GKAAKALDKV
-500 AKELKAAKT
+500 KT
-509 EAEAYSDALKE
+509 EAEAYQDALKE
-520 AANTSEDI
+520 AANTSEEI

-542 VANAFGDFVG
+542 IANAFGDFIG
-552 GGLKNFDSFKDSV
+552 GGLKGFKGFTKSI

-579 AAKNRIMI
+579 AAKNRIMFS
-587 GLGITSSGVGGA
+587 LGIAPAGVGGA
-599 ASAGVP
+599 AAAGVP
-605 GVAGMPGAGGI
+605 GIAGMPSAGGI

-629 GLLGGIT
+629 GLFGGIT

-649 FNMALGGFASGGIG
+649 FNMALGGLASGGLG

-669 STQLGAATASVGAFG
+669 STQLGAATASVGALG
-684 AALGAIALP
+684 AAVGAIALP

-718 IDGLDGLVETFK
+718 VEGLDGLVETFK
-730 VIETKKFWGLS
+730 VIETKRFWGLS

-770 IGLGDVFGFAGSNI
+770 IGLGDVFGFASANI
-784 DNASFQFKIS
+784 DKASFQFKIS

-801 EIQEAIAEEMDR
+801 EIQEAIAEELDR

-923 QTATSAYYQ
+923 QSATSAYYQ

-952 SDLGQVMPETRGQF
+952 SDLGQTMPETRAQF

-1013 NAIDGA
+1013 DAIDSA
-1019 LAPIDAQIEASNA
+1019 LAPIDAQIEASSA

-1044 FRLAESLRSTASSI
+1044 YRLAESLRSTASSI

-1102 SAGFAQTATEL
+1102 SAGFAKTATEL
-1113 RRIEAGIASQLGQA
+1113 RRIEAGISSQLGQA

-1140 QALLFDV
+1140 QAMLFDV
-1147 QTAALEE
+1147 QTAALQE

-1205 VDNAGSIIGS
+1205 VDNAGAIVGS

-1241 ALGLSASIV
+1241 ALGLSS
-1250 ASLDGNSDGIISAQE
+1250 
-1265 LQAASIVS
+1265 
-1273 AYRSTVNSLAAA
+1273 
-1285 IDSNGA
+1285 
-1291 MTTAQ
+1291 
-1296 IRASLAGKATD
+1296 
-1307 AEISAVIS
+1307 
-1315 AVDRNKDGVVSA
+1315 
-1327 EEIAAARVLSG
+1327 
-1338 INQGTLEQVRA
+1338 
-1349 LAGVNTSTAAAAL
+1349 
-1362 GLSAS
+1362 S

-1377 GIVSAQEMQAASIV
+1377 GIISAQEMQAASIV

-1447 EIAAARMLSGITQ
+1447 EIAAARMLSGISQ

-1485 SVTGSQSL
+1485 SVTGSQNL

-1560 SVQEASLAAAEAEA
+1560 AVQEASLAAAEAEA
-1574 ARQAALTNA
+1574 ARQEALTNA

-1608 FSLASRFGVYLNAQS
+1608 FSLAKRFGVYLNAQS
-1623 GAVQMAQ
+1623 GPVQLSQ

-1640 LFDAQYNQ
+1640 LFDAQYDH
-1648 ISYSGSSSKATNFK
+1648 ISFSGSSSKARNFK
-1662 SEFYGDGGLYGQ
+1662 NEFYGDGGLYGQ
-1674 TYGRAAELKSLA
+1674 TYGRAAELKALA

-1701 IPQFARGGRHY
+1701 IPQFARGGRHF

-1731 QIYNARQTRDMLS
+1731 QIYNARQTRDLLA
-1744 GAAGDPAQADDL
+1744 GAGGDPAHAEDL

>member
-1 MAQSVIGALRVNLG
+1 MYMAQSVIGALRVNLG

-24 LTEAQKSMQ
+24 LSEAQKSMQ
-33 AARKQFAAVA
+33 VARKQFAAVA

-129 GQLQGL
+129 GELQGL

-210 QIGRLGLITQYAG
+210 QLGRLGLITQYAG

-247 GGALRAMIDGLVGN
+247 GGALRAVIDGLIGN

-266 AYTATVVAGFGVRYV
+266 TYVAVAVAGFGVKYV
-281 AALGMAA
+281 GAMAMAA
-288 LSTAT
+288 LSTAS
-293 LSTALA
+293 LSKALMFMR
-299 GLRAALIRTGIG
+299 GALIRTGIG

-318 ELVYWLA
+318 ELVYRFARLVKASGGWGNALSALGDLA
-325 RVVVSS
+325 AGVWQ
-331 GNVSTSIGRIYE
+331 GIQTSASAIPPALG
-343 VGKATFLAVGNT
+343 AV
-355 AWGLMEIL
+355 WKM
-363 AGVASSIVGSF
+363 VASSFYGMMSGLQESWSRFLGSLGADLSD
-374 VRAFATI
+374 VPGMGKFADAILETSGKAAAGMSEFDAKAQEAANSA
-381 ASSWDLLI
+381 ASLKAE
-389 NGMASAWNGIAKTAF
+389 ASALAAEGFQQAKDAAAKLAAIVSNTAD
-404 GETLGLGVLGESD
+404 ETDGGAEATENLNDALEDLG
-417 ISGSIGAVADG
+417 GSTG
-428 LFDQAVSSIE
+428 
-438 SGGVRIKSAGENFAA
+438 SGGSA
-453 AIKASVKPLDDGAGA
+453 
-468 AEDLDETVTDL
+468 
-479 NNSLDE
+479 
-485 TESAGGKAAKGAQKV
+485 GKAAKALDKV
-500 AKELKAAKT
+500 KT
-509 EAEAYSDALKE
+509 EAEAYQDALKE

-542 VANAFGDFVG
+542 VANAFGDFIG
-552 GGLKNFDSFKDSV
+552 GGLKGFKGFTKSI

-579 AAKNRIMI
+579 AAKNRIMFS
-587 GLGITSSGVGGA
+587 LGIAPAGVGGA
-599 ASAGVP
+599 AAAGVP
-605 GVAGMPGAGGI
+605 GVAGMPSAGGI

-629 GLLGGIT
+629 GLFGGIT
-636 SGLGALTSGLGAG
+636 SGIGALTSGLGAG
-649 FNMALGGFASGGIG
+649 FNMALGGFASGGLG

-669 STQLGAATASVGAFG
+669 STQLGAATASVGALG
-684 AALGAIALP
+684 AAVGAIALP

-718 IDGLDGLVETFK
+718 VEGLDGLVETFK
-730 VIETKKFWGLS
+730 VIETKRFWGLS

-770 IGLGDVFGFAGSNI
+770 IGLGDVFGFASSNI
-784 DNASFQFKIS
+784 DKASFQFKIS

-801 EIQEAIAEEMDR
+801 EIQEAIAEELDR

-834 GNGNLTGLA
+834 SNGNLTGLA
-843 ALFSKSGGV
+843 ALFSKSGAV

-923 QTATSAYYQ
+923 QSATSAYYQ

-952 SDLGQVMPETRGQF
+952 SDLGQTMPETRAQF

-1013 NAIDGA
+1013 DAIDSA
-1019 LAPIDAQIEASNA
+1019 LAPIDAQIEASSA

-1044 FRLAESLRSTASSI
+1044 YRLAESLRSTASSI

-1102 SAGFAQTATEL
+1102 SAGFAKTATEL
-1113 RRIEAGIASQLGQA
+1113 RRIEAGISGQLGQA
-1127 AAVSEAL
+1127 AAMSEAL

-1140 QALLFDV
+1140 QAMLFDV
-1147 QTAALEE
+1147 QTAALQE

-1205 VDNAGSIIGS
+1205 VDNAGAIVGS

-1241 ALGLSASIV
+1241 ALGLSS
-1250 ASLDGNSDGIISAQE
+1250 
-1265 LQAASIVS
+1265 
-1273 AYRSTVNSLAAA
+1273 
-1285 IDSNGA
+1285 
-1291 MTTAQ
+1291 
-1296 IRASLAGKATD
+1296 
-1307 AEISAVIS
+1307 
-1315 AVDRNKDGVVSA
+1315 
-1327 EEIAAARVLSG
+1327 
-1338 INQGTLEQVRA
+1338 
-1349 LAGVNTSTAAAAL
+1349 
-1362 GLSAS
+1362 S

-1377 GIVSAQEMQAASIV
+1377 GIISAQEMQAASIV
-1391 SAYQSTVIS
+1391 SAYQSTVVS

-1409 AMTTEQIRAS
+1409 AMTTAQIRAS

-1447 EIAAARMLSGITQ
+1447 EIAAARMLSGINQ

-1485 SVTGSQSL
+1485 SVTGSQNL

-1560 SVQEASLAAAEAEA
+1560 AVQEASLAAAEAEA

-1608 FSLASRFGVYLNAQS
+1608 LSLASRFGVYLNAQS

-1648 ISYSGSSSKATNFK
+1648 ISYSGSSSKARNFK
-1662 SEFYGDGGLYGQ
+1662 NEFYGEGGLYGQ
-1674 TYGRAAELKSLA
+1674 TYGRAAELKALA

-1701 IPQFARGGRHY
+1701 IPQFARGGRHF

-1731 QIYNARQTRDMLS
+1731 QIYNARQTRDLLA
-1744 GAAGDPAQADDL
+1744 GAGGDPAHAEDL

>member
-129 GQLQGL
+129 GELQGL
-135 DADEKLAMIAD
+135 DADEKLATIAD

-153 DAGQTTAI
+153 DAGQTTAVL
-161 MRDLGIRNREMALLV
+161 RDLGIRNREMALLV
-176 LNGGDAIRAAR
+176 LGGGDAIRAAR

-247 GGALRAMIDGLVGN
+247 GGALRAVIDGLIGN

-266 AYTATVVAGFGVRYV
+266 TYVAVAVAGFGVKYV
-281 AALGMAA
+281 GAMAMAA
-288 LSTAT
+288 LSTAS
-293 LSTALA
+293 LSKALMF
-299 GLRAALIRTGIG
+299 LRGALIRTGIG

-318 ELVYWLA
+318 ELVYFFARLVKASGGWGNALSALGDLA
-325 RVVVSS
+325 AGVWQGIQTSASAIPPALGAVWKMVTSS
-331 GNVSTSIGRIYE
+331 FYGMMSGLQESWSRFLGSLGADLSDIPGMGKFADAILETS
-343 VGKATFLAVGNT
+343 GKAAAGMSEFDAKAQAAANSASALKAEASALAAEGFQQAKDAPAKLAAIVSNT
-355 AWGLMEIL
+355 ADETDGGAEATENLNDALEDL
-363 AGVASSIVGSF
+363 GGS
-374 VRAFATI
+374 T
-381 ASSWDLLI
+381 
-389 NGMASAWNGIAKTAF
+389 G
-404 GETLGLGVLGESD
+404 
-417 ISGSIGAVADG
+417 
-428 LFDQAVSSIE
+428 
-438 SGGVRIKSAGENFAA
+438 SGGSA
-453 AIKASVKPLDDGAGA
+453 
-468 AEDLDETVTDL
+468 
-479 NNSLDE
+479 
-485 TESAGGKAAKGAQKV
+485 GKAAKALEKV
-500 AKELKAAKT
+500 KT
-509 EAEAYSDALKE
+509 EAEAYQDALKE

-542 VANAFGDFVG
+542 IANAFGDFVG
-552 GGLKNFDSFKDSV
+552 GGLKNFDNFKDSI

-587 GLGITSSGVGGA
+587 GLGITSSGIGGA

-605 GVAGMPGAGGI
+605 GVAGMPSAGGI

-629 GLLGGIT
+629 GLFGGIT

-649 FNMALGGFASGGIG
+649 FNMALGGFASGGLG

-669 STQLGAATASVGAFG
+669 STQLGAATASVGALG
-684 AALGAIALP
+684 AAVGAIALP

-730 VIETKKFWGLS
+730 VIETKRFWGLS

-770 IGLGDVFGFAGSNI
+770 IGLGDVFGFASANI
-784 DNASFQFKIS
+784 DKASFQFKIS

-801 EIQEAIAEEMDR
+801 EIQEAIAEELDR

-923 QTATSAYYQ
+923 QSATSAYYQ

-952 SDLGQVMPETRGQF
+952 SDLGQTMPETRAQF

-979 GRAMFAALVGLAGQ
+979 GRAMFAALVSLAGQ

-1013 NAIDGA
+1013 DAIDSA
-1019 LAPIDAQIEASNA
+1019 LAPIDAQIEASSA

-1044 FRLAESLRSTASSI
+1044 YRLAESLRSTASSI

-1102 SAGFAQTATEL
+1102 SAGFAKTATEL
-1113 RRIEAGIASQLGQA
+1113 RRIEAGISSQLGQA

-1140 QALLFDV
+1140 QAMLFDV
-1147 QTAALEE
+1147 QTAALQE

-1205 VDNAGSIIGS
+1205 VDNAGAIVGS

-1241 ALGLSASIV
+1241 ALGLSS
-1250 ASLDGNSDGIISAQE
+1250 
-1265 LQAASIVS
+1265 
-1273 AYRSTVNSLAAA
+1273 
-1285 IDSNGA
+1285 
-1291 MTTAQ
+1291 
-1296 IRASLAGKATD
+1296 
-1307 AEISAVIS
+1307 
-1315 AVDRNKDGVVSA
+1315 
-1327 EEIAAARVLSG
+1327 
-1338 INQGTLEQVRA
+1338 
-1349 LAGVNTSTAAAAL
+1349 
-1362 GLSAS
+1362 S

-1377 GIVSAQEMQAASIV
+1377 GIISAQEMQAASIV

-1409 AMTTEQIRAS
+1409 AMTTAQIRAS

-1447 EIAAARMLSGITQ
+1447 EIAAARMLSGINQ

-1485 SVTGSQSL
+1485 SVTGSQNL

-1532 MAAGISVA
+1532 MASGISVA

-1560 SVQEASLAAAEAEA
+1560 AVQEASLAAAEAEA

-1608 FSLASRFGVYLNAQS
+1608 LSLASRFGVYLNSKS
-1623 GAVQMAQ
+1623 GPVQMSQ

-1648 ISYSGSSSKATNFK
+1648 ISYSGSSSKARNFK
-1662 SEFYGDGGLYGQ
+1662 NEFYGEGGLYGQ
-1674 TYGRAAELKSLA
+1674 TYGRAAELKALA

-1701 IPQFARGGRHY
+1701 IPQFARGGRHF
-1712 GGLRIVGENGPELE
+1712 GGVRIVGENGPELE
-1726 YTGAS
+1726 FTGPS
-1731 QIYNARQTRDMLS
+1731 QIYSARQTRDMLS
-1744 GAAGDPAQADDL
+1744 GAAGDPAHAEDL
-1756 RRLLLEVVKNTKRT
+1756 RRLLLEVVKNTKRA

-1785 RV
+1785 RA

>member
-24 LTEAQKSMQ
+24 LSEAQKSMQ
-33 AARKQFAAVA
+33 VARKQFAAVA

-83 LELAAGEAGVSLS
+83 LELAAGEAGVNLS

-129 GQLQGL
+129 GELQGL
-135 DADEKLAMIAD
+135 DADEKLATIAD

-153 DAGQTTAI
+153 DAGQTTAVL
-161 MRDLGIRNREMALLV
+161 RDLGIRNREMALLV
-176 LNGGDAIRAAR
+176 LGGGDAIRAAR

-261 LDRLA
+261 LDRLSTYVA
-266 AYTATVVAGFGVRYV
+266 VAVAGFGVKYV
-281 AALGMAA
+281 GAMAMAA
-288 LSTAT
+288 LSTAS
-293 LSTALA
+293 LSKALMF
-299 GLRAALIRTGIG
+299 LRGALIRTGIG

-318 ELVYWLA
+318 ELVYRFARLVKASGGWGNALSALGDLA
-325 RVVVSS
+325 AGVWQ
-331 GNVSTSIGRIYE
+331 GIQTSASAIPPALG
-343 VGKATFLAVGNT
+343 AV
-355 AWGLMEIL
+355 WKM
-363 AGVASSIVGSF
+363 VASSFYGMMSGLQESWSRFLGSLG
-374 VRAFATI
+374 ADLSDIPGMGKFADAILETSGK
-381 ASSWDLLI
+381 AAA
-389 NGMASAWNGIAKTAF
+389 GMSEFDAKAQAAANSASALKAEASALAAEGFQQAKDAAAKLAAIVSNTAD
-404 GETLGLGVLGESD
+404 ETDGGAEATENLNDALEDLG
-417 ISGSIGAVADG
+417 GSTG
-428 LFDQAVSSIE
+428 
-438 SGGVRIKSAGENFAA
+438 SGGSA
-453 AIKASVKPLDDGAGA
+453 
-468 AEDLDETVTDL
+468 
-479 NNSLDE
+479 
-485 TESAGGKAAKGAQKV
+485 GKAAKALEKV
-500 AKELKAAKT
+500 KT
-509 EAEAYSDALKE
+509 EAEAYQDALKE

-542 VANAFGDFVG
+542 IANAFGDFIG
-552 GGLKNFDSFKDSV
+552 GGLKGFKGFTESI

-579 AAKNRIMI
+579 AAKNRIMFS
-587 GLGITSSGVGGA
+587 LGIAPAGVGGA
-599 ASAGVP
+599 AAAGVP

-616 LGSLGSLGGGAGG
+616 LGSLGGGAGGG

-636 SGLGALTSGLGAG
+636 SGIGALTSGLGAG

-741 KKVRTSYQAA
+741 KKVSTSYQAA

-770 IGLGDVFGFAGSNI
+770 IGLGDVFGFASSNI

-834 GNGNLTGLA
+834 SNGNLTGLA

-913 VDMFGGLDAI
+913 VDMFGGLEAI
-923 QTATSAYYQ
+923 QSATSAYYQ
-932 AFYTEQERLDTL
+932 AFYTEQERLDIL

-952 SDLGQVMPETRGQF
+952 SDLGQVMPETRAQF

-993 FDSILPAL
+993 IDSILPAF
-1001 DSLSNKLGDLVA
+1001 DSLSDKLGDLVA

-1039 SATEF
+1039 SATAF
-1044 FRLAESLRSTASSI
+1044 FQLAESLRSTASSI

-1097 ALASD
+1097 ALATD

-1113 RRIEAGIASQLGQA
+1113 RRIEASIASQLGQA

-1175 LENIGRQIVNS
+1175 LENIARQIVNS
-1186 TDLQVAVNRDASGK
+1186 TDLQVAVSRDASGK

-1241 ALGLSASIV
+1241 ALGLSARIV
-1250 ASLDGNSDGIISAQE
+1250 SSLDGNSDGIISAQE

-1273 AYRSTVNSLAAA
+1273 TYRSTVNSLAAA

-1349 LAGVNTSTAAAAL
+1349 LAGVNTATAAAAL
-1362 GLSAS
+1362 GVSAS

-1377 GIVSAQEMQAASIV
+1377 GIISAQEMQAASIV

-1409 AMTTEQIRAS
+1409 AMTTEQIRTS

-1447 EIAAARMLSGITQ
+1447 EIAAARMLSGISQ

-1485 SVTGSQSL
+1485 SVTGSQNL

-1623 GAVQMAQ
+1623 GATQMAQ

-1674 TYGRAAELKSLA
+1674 TYGRAAELKGLA

-1744 GAAGDPAQADDL
+1744 GAAGDPAQAEDL

-1785 RV
+1785 RD

>member
-24 LTEAQKSMQ
+24 LSEAQKSMQ

-129 GQLQGL
+129 GELQGL
-135 DADEKLAMIAD
+135 DADEKLATIAD

-153 DAGQTTAI
+153 DAGQTTAVL
-161 MRDLGIRNREMALLV
+161 RDLGIRNREMALLV
-176 LNGGDAIRAAR
+176 LGGGEAIRAAR
-187 GDIKEYGLELTKIQS
+187 GDIKEYGLELNSIQS
-202 TGIERAND
+202 AGIERAND
-210 QIGRLGLITQYAG
+210 QIGRLGLITQYSG

-247 GGALRAMIDGLVGN
+247 GGALRAVIDGLIGN

-266 AYTATVVAGFGVRYV
+266 TYVAVAVAGFGVKYV
-281 AALGMAA
+281 GAMAVAA
-288 LSTAT
+288 LSTAS
-293 LSTALA
+293 LSKALMF
-299 GLRAALIRTGIG
+299 LRGAMIRTGIG

-318 ELVYWLA
+318 ELVYFFARLVNASGGWGNALSALGDLA
-325 RVVVSS
+325 AGVWQ
-331 GNVSTSIGRIYE
+331 GIQTSASAIPP
-343 VGKATFLAVGNT
+343 ALAAV
-355 AWGLMEIL
+355 WKM
-363 AGVASSIVGSF
+363 VASSFYGMMSELQESWSRFLGNLGANLSDVPGMGK
-374 VRAFATI
+374 FADAILETSGK
-381 ASSWDLLI
+381 AAA
-389 NGMASAWNGIAKTAF
+389 GMSEFDAKAQAAANSAAALKDEASALAAEGFQQAKDAAAKLAAIVSNTAD
-404 GETLGLGVLGESD
+404 ETDGGAAATENLNDALEDLG
-417 ISGSIGAVADG
+417 GSTG
-428 LFDQAVSSIE
+428 
-438 SGGVRIKSAGENFAA
+438 SGGSA
-453 AIKASVKPLDDGAGA
+453 
-468 AEDLDETVTDL
+468 
-479 NNSLDE
+479 
-485 TESAGGKAAKGAQKV
+485 GKAAKALDKV
-500 AKELKAAKT
+500 KT
-509 EAEAYSDALKE
+509 EAEAYQDALKE

-542 VANAFGDFVG
+542 IANAFGDFIG
-552 GGLKNFDSFKDSV
+552 GGLKGFKGFTKSI

-579 AAKNRIMI
+579 AAKNRIMFS
-587 GLGITSSGVGGA
+587 LGIAPAGVGGA
-599 ASAGVP
+599 AAAGVP
-605 GVAGMPGAGGI
+605 GAAGMPSAGGI
-616 LGSLGSLGGGAGG
+616 LGSLGGGAGGG

-649 FNMALGGFASGGIG
+649 FNMALGGFASGGLG

-669 STQLGAATASVGAFG
+669 STQLGAATASVGALG
-684 AALGAIALP
+684 AAVGAIALP

-718 IDGLDGLVETFK
+718 IEGLDGLVETFK
-730 VIETKKFWGLS
+730 VIETKRFWGLS

-751 ADETA
+751 SDETA

-770 IGLGDVFGFAGSNI
+770 IGLGDVFGFASANI
-784 DNASFQFKIS
+784 DKASFQFKIS

-801 EIQEAIAEEMDR
+801 EIQEAIAEELDR

-892 DTLGGTLYEVSLA
+892 DTLGGTLYEISLA

-923 QTATSAYYQ
+923 QSATSAYYQ

-952 SDLGQVMPETRGQF
+952 SDLGQTMPETRAQF

-1013 NAIDGA
+1013 DAIDSA
-1019 LAPIDAQIEASNA
+1019 LAPIDTQIEASSA

-1044 FRLAESLRSTASSI
+1044 YRLAESLRSTASSI
-1058 GGVQSASDLAGASQR
+1058 GGVQSASDLASASQR

-1102 SAGFAQTATEL
+1102 SAGFAKTATEL
-1113 RRIEAGIASQLGQA
+1113 RRIEAGISSQLGQA

-1140 QALLFDV
+1140 QAMLFDV
-1147 QTAALEE
+1147 QTAALQE

-1175 LENIGRQIVNS
+1175 LENIGRQIVDS

-1205 VDNAGSIIGS
+1205 VDNAGAIVGS

-1241 ALGLSASIV
+1241 ALGLSSSIV
-1250 ASLDGNSDGIISAQE
+1250 SSLDGNSDGIISAQE
-1265 LQAASIVS
+1265 MQAASIVS
-1273 AYRSTVNSLAAA
+1273 TYQSTVVSLAAA
-1285 IDSNGA
+1285 IDRNGA
-1291 MTTAQ
+1291 MTTEQ

-1315 AVDRNKDGVVSA
+1315 AVDRNKDGIVSA

-1338 INQGTLEQVRA
+1338 VNQGTLEQVRA
-1349 LAGVNTSTAAAAL
+1349 LAGVNSAVAAAAL
-1362 GLSAS
+1362 GLSSS
-1367 IVSSLDGNSD
+1367 IVASLDGNSD
-1377 GIVSAQEMQAASIV
+1377 GIISAQEMQAASIV

-1447 EIAAARMLSGITQ
+1447 EIAAARMLSGISQ

-1485 SVTGSQSL
+1485 SVTGSQNL

-1502 DLQGETVS
+1502 ELQGETVS

-1608 FSLASRFGVYLNAQS
+1608 LSLASRFGVYLNSKA
-1623 GAVQMAQ
+1623 GPVQLSQ

-1648 ISYSGSSSKATNFK
+1648 ISYSGSSSKARNFK
-1662 SEFYGDGGLYGQ
+1662 NEFYGEGGLYGQ
-1674 TYGRAAELKSLA
+1674 TYGRAAELKALA

-1701 IPQFARGGRHY
+1701 IPQFARGGRHF

-1731 QIYNARQTRDMLS
+1731 QIYNARQTRDLLA
-1744 GAAGDPAQADDL
+1744 GAGGDPAHAEDL